1 MNIIT
6 PREIRYNVNAG
17 EALLDLVESLGA
29 SRILIVSD
37 PVIARHHVFEEVVK
51 LVDSRGLSYEV
62 FKDVEP
68 EPSLE
73 TVERVAEEA
82 RVLEADLF
90 VAIGGGS
97 SIDAAKAGLVLY
109 EKPSMNIEELSPL
122 ETIGIGRRSKIVA
135 IPSTSGTGSDASF
148 GVVITKIVSGKKRK
162 IALGSYELVPYATI
176 LDPRLPATMPRD
188 LTRNTALDA
197 LSHAVEAY
205 VAVMATPYTDSLSE
219 KVVATIFRLLP
230 RVLENPTDL
239 EARARIHLAAT
250 MAGIAFTNAG
260 LGVAHAIAHA
270 IGPRLKLHHGLAVSL
285 ALPYVV
291 EYNFVNSEEAKEK
304 YTELSRRL
312 SLWTNTR
319 NNLPQQI
326 LRFYEKIGHPRRI
339 RDLPSPPPQSE
350 WKNLVEEISQEAME
364 DSELA
369 FNPAPVGPEEIKS
382 ILNKMY

>member
-1 MNIIT
+1 MNIVL

-17 EALLDLVESLGA
+17 EALLDIIDGLGA
-29 SRILIVSD
+29 SRILVVSD
-37 PVIARHHVFEEVVK
+37 PVIAKHHVFDEVVRQIS
-51 LVDSRGLSYEV
+51 SREFSYEL

-73 TVERVAEEA
+73 TAERVAEEA

-97 SIDAAKAGLVLY
+97 TIDAAKAGLVLY

-122 ETIGIGRRSKIVA
+122 ETIGIGRRAKIVA

-148 GVVITKIVSGKKRK
+148 GVVITKVVNNRRRK
-162 IALGSYELVPYATI
+162 IALGSYELVPHATI

-219 KVVATIFRLLP
+219 KVVETIFRFLP
-230 RVLENPTDL
+230 KVLEDPADL

-260 LGVAHAIAHA
+260 LGVAHAIAHS

-291 EYNFVNSEEAKEK
+291 EYNTVNSDEAKEK
-304 YTELSRRL
+304 YSELSRHL
-312 SLWTNTR
+312 SLWVNTR
-319 NNLPQQI
+319 NNLPQQL

-339 RDLPSPPPQSE
+339 RDLPSPPPQDE
-350 WKNLVEEISQEAME
+350 WRRLVDEISQEAME

>member
-1 MNIIT
+1 
-6 PREIRYNVNAG
+6 
-17 EALLDLVESLGA
+17 
-29 SRILIVSD
+29 
-37 PVIARHHVFEEVVK
+37 
-51 LVDSRGLSYEV
+51 
-62 FKDVEP
+62 
-68 EPSLE
+68 
-73 TVERVAEEA
+73 
-82 RVLEADLF
+82 
-90 VAIGGGS
+90 
-97 SIDAAKAGLVLY
+97 
-109 EKPSMNIEELSPL
+109 
-122 ETIGIGRRSKIVA
+122 
-135 IPSTSGTGSDASF
+135 
-148 GVVITKIVSGKKRK
+148 
-162 IALGSYELVPYATI
+162 
-176 LDPRLPATMPRD
+176 
-188 LTRNTALDA
+188 
-197 LSHAVEAY
+197 
-205 VAVMATPYTDSLSE
+205 MATPYTDSLSE
-219 KVVATIFRLLP
+219 KVVETIFRLLP

-304 YTELSRRL
+304 YTELSRHL